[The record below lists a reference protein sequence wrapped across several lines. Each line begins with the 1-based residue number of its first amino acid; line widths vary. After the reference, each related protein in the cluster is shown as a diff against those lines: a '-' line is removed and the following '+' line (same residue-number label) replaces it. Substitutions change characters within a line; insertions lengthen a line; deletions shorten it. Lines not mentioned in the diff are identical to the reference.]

1 EHARAIFVI
10 VTQRLLKALANL
22 LRNDR
27 RSDQLRMR
35 MFKAGACVL
44 SVILK
49 NRDMRDAPVETQRV
63 VTCFIS
69 SQHVGDMGVCH
80 QARNVR
86 MIWTL
91 NDDIVN
97 PESSHTSPRAMNDPG
112 LFDIR
117 R

>member
-1 EHARAIFVI
+1 MA
-10 VTQRLLKALANL
+10 QRLLEALANL
-22 LRNDR
+22 LRDDR
-27 RSDQLRMR
+27 RGDQLRMR
-35 MFKAGACVL
+35 MFEAGACVL

-80 QARNVR
+80 QARGVR
-86 MIWTL
+86 MIWAL
-91 NDDIVN
+91 DDDVVN
-97 PESSHTSPRAMNDPG
+97 PEPSHASPRAVNDAG
-112 LFDIR
+112 RFDIR